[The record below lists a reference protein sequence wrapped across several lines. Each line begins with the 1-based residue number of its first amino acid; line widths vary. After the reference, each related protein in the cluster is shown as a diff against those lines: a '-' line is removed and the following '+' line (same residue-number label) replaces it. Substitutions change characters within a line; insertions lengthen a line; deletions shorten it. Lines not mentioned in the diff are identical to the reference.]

1 MEDSKV
7 CPFTKLKSSNL
18 KKSSNSRNVN
28 NSNKFILY
36 NSNKTPCPIVNVLI
50 NKGELNPTREW
61 TREEIRNVLKKNKLT
76 SNIFSNLFVTILSK
90 SLSVKKLQE
99 HNNIEHDVSLSREDY
114 HLGDHVHF
122 SDKRFKLMYKYFKEV
137 YWPKY
142 GYYLGQE
149 TISLKDLIRYN
160 YYLYKKSK
168 KENSELTFTPKH
180 WASMLS
186 EMVTI
191 FILLSENNRLD
202 MNKLEKVFKE
212 ETLDGVKINTI
223 TTLNFSIKFIQ
234 AVNYWNFEILRSV
247 L

>member
-7 CPFTKLKSSNL
+7 CPFSTLKSSNL

-99 HNNIEHDVSLSREDY
+99 HNNIEHDVS
-114 HLGDHVHF
+114 
-122 SDKRFKLMYKYFKEV
+122 
-137 YWPKY
+137 
-142 GYYLGQE
+142 
-149 TISLKDLIRYN
+149 
-160 YYLYKKSK
+160 
-168 KENSELTFTPKH
+168 H
-180 WASMLS
+180 WL
-186 EMVTI
+186 
-191 FILLSENNRLD
+191 
-202 MNKLEKVFKE
+202 
-212 ETLDGVKINTI
+212 
-223 TTLNFSIKFIQ
+223 
-234 AVNYWNFEILRSV
+234 
-247 L
+247 

>member
-7 CPFTKLKSSNL
+7 CPFSTLKSSNL

-28 NSNKFILY
+28 

-160 YYLYKKSK
+160 YYLYNKSK
-168 KENSELTFTPKH
+168 KENSELTFKTKQ

-186 EMVTI
+186 EMVFI

-202 MNKLEKVFKE
+202 INKLEKVFKE

-223 TTLNFSIKFIQ
+223 NTLNYSIKFIQ